1 MSAFPPLAV
10 QPVVLGTMT
19 FGDTTEPTEVAR
31 IVDAALAAGV
41 TWFDTANVYAG
52 GRSEEILRDLLRGH
66 DDVVVATKCGMP
78 AADVEG
84 EQALLSPSA
93 VRTAVEGSLRRLGRD
108 HVELLYLHRPDR
120 ATPIDETLTAVAEL
134 VREGKVGALGVSNY
148 AAWQIG
154 ELVRAAEAV
163 GAPRPLVSQ
172 QMYNMVARRLDE
184 EYAEYSATT
193 GLATIVYNPLA
204 GGLLTGRY
212 DFDTSPVSGRFA
224 TAANAATYRERYWDP
239 RLFDAVRRLREV
251 AADAGMPLPE
261 MALRWAL
268 GRPVCSS
275 VLIGASRVDQLE
287 ANLHAISRGPLA
299 PDLMLAIDEVGHDL
313 RGPMPAYNR

>member
-19 FGDTTEPTEVAR
+19 FGDTTEPAEAAR
-31 IVDAALAAGV
+31 IVDVALAAGV

-66 DDVVVATKCGMP
+66 DDVVLATKCGMP

-120 ATPIDETLTAVAEL
+120 ATPIEETLTAVAEL
-134 VREGKVGALGVSNY
+134 VREGKVGGLGVSNY

-154 ELVRAAEAV
+154 ELVHTAEKV

-184 EYAEYSATT
+184 EYAEYAATT

-212 DFDTSPVSGRFA
+212 DVGTSPQSGRFA

-239 RLFDAVRRLREV
+239 RLFDAVRRLDAV
-251 AADAGMPLPE
+251 AADAGLPLLE
-261 MALRWAL
+261 LALRWAL
-268 GRPVCSS
+268 GRPVCTS
-275 VLIGASRVDQLE
+275 VLLGASRADQLE
-287 ANLHAISRGPLA
+287 ANLRALSRGPLA
-299 PDLMLAIDEVGHDL
+299 PDLMQAVDDVGQDL

>member
-1 MSAFPPLAV
+1 MSASPPLV
-10 QPVVLGTMT
+10 VPPVALGTMT
-19 FGDTTEPTEVAR
+19 FGDLTEPAEAAR
-31 IVDAALAAGV
+31 IVDVALTAGV

-52 GRSEEILRDLLRGH
+52 GRSEEILRDLLRGR

-120 ATPIDETLTAVAEL
+120 ATPIEETLSAVAEL

-154 ELVRAAEAV
+154 ELVRAAEEV

-184 EYAEYSATT
+184 EYAEYAATT

-212 DFDTSPVSGRFA
+212 DVDTLPGSGRFA

-239 RLFDAVRRLREV
+239 RLFDAVRRLSAV
-251 AADAGMPLPE
+251 AADAGMPLLE

-268 GRPVCSS
+268 GRPVCTS
-275 VLIGASRVDQLE
+275 VLVGASRADQLE
-287 ANLHAISRGPLA
+287 ANLRAISRGPLG
-299 PDLMLAIDEVGHDL
+299 PDLMRAIDEVGQDL